1 MKKSLKAILSVAM
14 VVVLCATVFA
24 GCKKQSDNNNAEST
38 VASSTEASQ
47 IEENSTQVS
56 QNTTVQKT
64 MKTRVITAFYAVQ
77 GAVIYQTDTDV
88 NGYPDSC
95 QFYKKCESCGYVSNS
110 NGQARGNLTT
120 SYHCVNCGN
129 DQKVEITVDEETVE
143 IPVN

>member
-1 MKKSLKAILSVAM
+1 MKKSLKTILSIAM
-14 VVVLCATVFA
+14 VVVLCATVFV

-77 GAVIYQTDTDV
+77 GAVIYQTDTDE
-88 NGYPDSC
+88 NGYPNSC
-95 QFYKKCESCGYVSNS
+95 QFHKKCESCGYVSNS

-120 SYHCVNCGN
+120 SYHCENCGN

-143 IPVN
+143 TPVN